1 MQDWEKRKEVRKE
14 MTRREKN
21 MNLRIMLFGALAITA
36 AALTVYATGFPELRD
51 VDPSTPETVHIQ
63 EITTSAITR
72 TKEVD
77 IAART
82 FETLPAELPPEPVE
96 PRESYNGIY
105 EGDTI
110 TGTLTYYDVCLSCCG
125 KTDGITASGIQIQ
138 NGVEPETPVVGCNWL
153 PLMTIIT
160 IDGVEYIV
168 ADRGGTSL
176 NAVGRLDVF
185 NPAGHEDCIQKGIDR
200 DAEIVIV
207 ELPGE

>member
-1 MQDWEKRKEVRKE
+1 
-14 MTRREKN
+14 MTRHEKN

-36 AALTVYATGFPELRD
+36 AALTVYAVGFPELRD
-51 VDPSTPETVHIQ
+51 IHPDGVREVHIPD
-63 EITTSAITR
+63 TTAPAIIHTHE
-72 TKEVD
+72 TGT
-77 IAART
+77 AART
-82 FETLPAELPPEPVE
+82 FETLPAELPSEPVE

-125 KTDGITASGIQIQ
+125 KTDGITASGIRIQ

>member
-1 MQDWEKRKEVRKE
+1 

-21 MNLRIMLFGALAITA
+21 MNLRIMLFGALTITA
-36 AALTVYATGFPELRD
+36 AALTVYATGFPELRNAHPD
-51 VDPSTPETVHIQ
+51 SVQTVHVSD
-63 EITTSAITR
+63 TTAPAIIHTHE
-72 TKEVD
+72 TGT
-77 IAART
+77 AART
-82 FETLPAELPPEPVE
+82 FETVSAILPPEPVE

-125 KTDGITASGIQIQ
+125 KTDGITASGIRIQ

-168 ADRGGTSL
+168 ADRGGDSL
-176 NAVGRLDVF
+176 NTVGRLDVF
-185 NPAGHEDCIQKGIDR
+185 NPAGHEDSLQKGIDR

>member
-1 MQDWEKRKEVRKE
+1 

-21 MNLRIMLFGALAITA
+21 MNLRTLLFGALTITA

-51 VDPSTPETVHIQ
+51 ADPVTPETVNLP
-63 EITTSAITR
+63 EISTSAIISP
-72 TKEVD
+72 KESGT
-77 IAART
+77 AART
-82 FETLPAELPPEPVE
+82 FETLPAELPTEPAE
-96 PRESYNGIY
+96 SRESYNGIY

-125 KTDGITASGIQIQ
+125 KNDGITASGIRIQ

-160 IDGVEYIV
+160 IDGAEYIV
-168 ADRGGTSL
+168 ADRGGDSL
-176 NAVGRLDVF
+176 NTVGRLDVF
-185 NPAGHEDCIQKGIDR
+185 NPAGHEDSLQKGITH

-207 ELPGE
+207 ELPEE